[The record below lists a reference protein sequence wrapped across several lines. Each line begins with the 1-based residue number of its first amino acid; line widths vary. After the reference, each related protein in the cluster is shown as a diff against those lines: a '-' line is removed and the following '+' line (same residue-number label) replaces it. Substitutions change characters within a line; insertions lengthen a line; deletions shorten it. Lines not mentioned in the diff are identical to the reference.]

1 MKKVAVIWSTPNTDG
16 LTATVKNEFVAG
28 LEDSG
33 VQVVDIHL
41 NGKKIERC
49 MACGDGWG
57 TCRTKGEC
65 VIHDDFEDIY
75 KTLADADGIVWVS
88 AVYWWE
94 MTETFKAFFDK
105 LRRCEGMKNHY
116 LADKRCVIIACAGG
130 TGRGVVDCLQQFER
144 GLTHM
149 RMRVYDRIGVVRY
162 NRDYMLPAM
171 RPAGRR
177 YAEALENGFDMY
189 Y

>member
-1 MKKVAVIWSTPNTDG
+1 MKKVAVIWSSPNTDG
-16 LTATVKNEFVAG
+16 LTATVKNEFAAG

-41 NGKKIERC
+41 NRKKIERC
-49 MACGDGWG
+49 MACGDGGG

-65 VIHDDFEDIY
+65 VIRADFEDIY
-75 KTLADADGIVWVS
+75 KTLADADGIVWASDVS
-88 AVYWWE
+88 WWE
-94 MTETFKAFFDK
+94 MTETFKAFFDR